1 MIPAGRRKF
10 LVVVTADVDAGDLHE
25 LPDFA
30 GEEVRVVAPLAQL
43 SHAQWLANDDRQER
57 EAAETRA
64 HRVAGAV
71 APEAER
77 TVGDDDVLLAIED
90 ELRTFDADEI
100 WLVMSTESEANWL
113 ETGVLG
119 RALARFGV
127 PVVRVVT
134 HGAGSH

>member
-1 MIPAGRRKF
+1 VIPAGRRKF

>member
-1 MIPAGRRKF
+1 MSSAGRKRV
-10 LVVVTADVDAGDLHE
+10 LVVVTVDLDPDDLAE

-30 GEEVRVVAPLAQL
+30 GDEVRVVAPLAQL
-43 SHAQWLANDDRQER
+43 SRAQWLANDDRHER

-71 APEAER
+71 APEADS

-113 ETGVLG
+113 ETGIHG
-119 RALARFGV
+119 AALAHLEL

-134 HGAGSH
+134 HGASRR

>member
-1 MIPAGRRKF
+1 VIPAGRRKF

-30 GEEVRVVAPLAQL
+30 GEKVRVVAPLAQL

>member
-1 MIPAGRRKF
+1 MSSPGHRKV
-10 LVVVTADVDAGDLHE
+10 LVVVTVDVDAGDLGE

-30 GEEVRVVAPLAQL
+30 GDEVRVVAPLAQL
-43 SHAQWLANDDRQER
+43 SHTQWLANDDRRER
-57 EAAETRA
+57 EAAEHRA

-119 RALARFGV
+119 SALARFDV

-134 HGAGSH
+134 HGASRR